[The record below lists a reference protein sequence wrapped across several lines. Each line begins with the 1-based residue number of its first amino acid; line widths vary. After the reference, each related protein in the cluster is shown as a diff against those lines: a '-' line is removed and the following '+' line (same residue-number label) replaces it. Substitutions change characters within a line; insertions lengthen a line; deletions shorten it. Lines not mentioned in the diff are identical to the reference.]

1 MTWMPQRSRRDAP
14 LHGHNKGV
22 PVLGGSILAIDGLHC
37 GFPRNLIC
45 AWLVLVNSFLS
56 SIMSSD
62 EEDYM
67 SMVIEEPKQK
77 ETFTQR
83 KKREQ
88 REVSFELPRSFF
100 GPH

>member
-1 MTWMPQRSRRDAP
+1 MVTTKAYRFSGAAYWQLMGSTAASPQLNLRMAR
-14 LHGHNKGV
+14 
-22 PVLGGSILAIDGLHC
+22 LG
-37 GFPRNLIC
+37 
-45 AWLVLVNSFLS
+45 NSFLS

-88 REVSFELPRSFF
+88 REVSFPRSFF

>member
-1 MTWMPQRSRRDAP
+1 MGSTAASPQLNLRLAR
-14 LHGHNKGV
+14 
-22 PVLGGSILAIDGLHC
+22 LG
-37 GFPRNLIC
+37 
-45 AWLVLVNSFLS
+45 NSFLS